1 MSHAIANVVR
11 LDQQLRAEFETITP
25 EKAEQYLGK
34 NTGNRSYKTAKIA
47 AYARDI
53 ASGSFVLTGEAIKFD
68 WTGRLIDGQN
78 RLAAIISAGAPITT
92 LVVRGLDPGSQM
104 YLDSGAKRTHGD
116 ALKIHGAKGNLNSLA
131 ALIRLLVSY
140 GEGVLATAHSSPRDM
155 THAETVTFYDQHTD
169 ELLVADSLADRF
181 ARKMYTPNSALAAAI
196 YLTMQID
203 PVESHRFF
211 QTTSDMEGFT
221 GKSDPRAVLLR
232 RLESLRKEDWTSAQ
246 FLYFILRAWN
256 SWRAG
261 RDITLMKDRVQGSSS
276 RMPEPK

>member
-53 ASGSFVLTGEAIKFD
+53 ASGSFVVTGEAIKFD

-104 YLDSGAKRTHGD
+104 YLDSQGEPELSGGADPAARVLRRRRAGHGS
-116 ALKIHGAKGNLNSLA
+116 LLA
-131 ALIRLLVSY
+131 A
-140 GEGVLATAHSSPRDM
+140 
-155 THAETVTFYDQHTD
+155 
-169 ELLVADSLADRF
+169 
-181 ARKMYTPNSALAAAI
+181 
-196 YLTMQID
+196 
-203 PVESHRFF
+203 
-211 QTTSDMEGFT
+211 
-221 GKSDPRAVLLR
+221 
-232 RLESLRKEDWTSAQ
+232 
-246 FLYFILRAWN
+246 
-256 SWRAG
+256 
-261 RDITLMKDRVQGSSS
+261 
-276 RMPEPK
+276 